1 MPLYSRRKLII
12 KNLKYITM
20 PSSKKNYRKRRMK
33 SQVLSPAALADT
45 STDTRKETGD
55 YDSLADTQRE
65 KGYGGSSMWG
75 KAGKACQIPE
85 KIGFHGMSVAA
96 AYFPHPCFSPHG
108 AGTDYCSGTVLKG
121 WEEAV
126 CWDLRVEIYRG
137 WADPPTLSHIHAHT
151 CTELT
156 NHTLTI

>member
-1 MPLYSRRKLII
+1 MPLDRRRKLKI

-20 PSSKKNYRKRRMK
+20 PSSKKNYHKRRVK

-45 STDTRKETGD
+45 STDTRKEAGD

-85 KIGFHGMSVAA
+85 KISFYGMSIAT
-96 AYFPHPCFSPHG
+96 AYFPHPRFSPHG
-108 AGTDYCSGTVLKG
+108 AGTDSCSGTL
-121 WEEAV
+121 
-126 CWDLRVEIYRG
+126 L
-137 WADPPTLSHIHAHT
+137 
-151 CTELT
+151 
-156 NHTLTI
+156 